1 MLDNDLIT
9 VVVPVYN
16 KKEYLNKCVDSIRNQ
31 TYKNL
36 EILLIDDGSTDGS
49 DKLLDEYASIDN
61 RIRVIHK
68 KNGGLSDTRNCGIKE
83 AKGKYI
89 GFIDAD
95 DYIEKDMY
103 ENLYKAYDLYDNIT
117 FAQIMSQNVY
127 ENGEVFSE
135 PLKNSGNTVTMSDS
149 EYFGEL
155 LLHIGD
161 SSFCSKLFISDWI
174 KNYSF
179 KLGELNEDFELLL
192 RMMKDIDKVATV
204 EKLGYNIVLSKE
216 SITRGS
222 YKQKLFEDMMRH
234 VEEARNLVKEAYP
247 EHKERITK
255 FELTQCLDV
264 LLHIPIKEMNSN
276 NALYMNCKR
285 IVKSDKSRK
294 AIKENPYFDNRQ
306 RKNLTILSK
315 YPMKLV
321 RTIHRVIMKL
331 RGVA

>member
-1 MLDNDLIT
+1 MNDLIT

-16 KKEYLNKCVDSIRNQ
+16 KKEYLVKCVDSIRAQ

-49 DKLLDEYASIDN
+49 GSMLDEFAAKDN

-83 AKGKYI
+83 AKGKYT

-103 ENLYKAYDLYDNIT
+103 ENLYKAYSQYDDIT

-135 PLKNSGNTVTMSDS
+135 PLKKSGETVILTDS
-149 EYFGEL
+149 EYLGEL
-155 LLHIGD
+155 LLHKGD
-161 SSFCSKLFISDWI
+161 SSFCSKLFVSEWI
-174 KNYSF
+174 KKYSF
-179 KLGELNEDFELLL
+179 NLGELNEDFELLL
-192 RMMKDIDKVATV
+192 RMMKDINKVATV
-204 EKLGYNIVLSKE
+204 EKLGYNIVLSRE

-222 YKQKLFEDMMRH
+222 YKQKLFEDMMKH
-234 VEEARNLVKEAYP
+234 VDEARDLVNDSYKEHEDKIA
-247 EHKERITK
+247 K

-264 LLHIPIKEMNSN
+264 LLHIPLKEMNSKN
-276 NALYMNCKR
+276 NFYMKCKR
-285 IVKSDKSRK
+285 IVKSKESRK
-294 AIKENPYFDNRQ
+294 AIKENPYFDSRQ
-306 RKNLTILSK
+306 RKNLLILSK
-315 YPMKLV
+315 YPMKAV
-321 RTIHRVIMKL
+321 RTIHRIIMKL